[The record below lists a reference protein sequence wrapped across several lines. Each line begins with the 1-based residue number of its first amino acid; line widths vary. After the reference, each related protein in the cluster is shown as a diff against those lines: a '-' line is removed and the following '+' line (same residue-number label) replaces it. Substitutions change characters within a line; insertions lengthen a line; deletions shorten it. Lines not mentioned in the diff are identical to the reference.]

1 MLSLNFTPFPVI
13 ETERLLL
20 RCTTLEDLAEFFFLR
35 TDEKMIQH
43 TNRPPDESVEATT
56 TKIKQ
61 ILQRQEENELIQWA
75 ITLKENPATLIGT
88 IGYWRIIPEHYR
100 AEIGYMLHP
109 SCWGKGIMKEALNA
123 VIKYAFEKM
132 KLHSI
137 EANINP
143 DNIPSAALLESCGF
157 IKEAFHKE
165 NYYFDGVF
173 YDSIIYS
180 RLNK

>member
-1 MLSLNFTPFPVI
+1 M
-13 ETERLLL
+13 
-20 RCTTLEDLAEFFFLR
+20 
-35 TDEKMIQH
+35 
-43 TNRPPDESVEATT
+43 
-56 TKIKQ
+56 
-61 ILQRQEENELIQWA
+61 IQWA